1 MQWFLRLKKL
11 RVASGM
17 SQKELAAKAHLTQG
31 LISGLENNKKK
42 FTQDNLEAIL
52 QALNCTYAD
61 LFTPEAANPIGA
73 DCNEKIKDLCRKVKE
88 VVESDTHWGLSLEAN
103 IHSFKAGLDG
113 DKERKEMM
121 ADIVELKKSNA
132 DLSLGQPKKTFSKK
146 RTM

>member
-17 SQKELAAKAHLTQG
+17 RQKELAAKAHLTQG

-52 QALNCTYAD
+52 QALNCTYTD

-73 DCNEKIKDLCRKVKE
+73 DCNEKIKYLCRKVKE
-88 VVESDTHWGLSLEAN
+88 V
-103 IHSFKAGLDG
+103 KAYLPPQTRFQAGFL
-113 DKERKEMM
+113 
-121 ADIVELKKSNA
+121 L
-132 DLSLGQPKKTFSKK
+132 PKT
-146 RTM
+146 